1 MPDWLTRLGRDERG
15 ATAAEYALLVGL
27 IATVIV
33 ASVAT
38 LGRAVSGF
46 FTQFNSRFSQFSG

>member
-1 MPDWLTRLGRDERG
+1 MPEWLAPLGRDERG
-15 ATAAEYALLVGL
+15 ATAAEYAILIGL

-38 LGRAVSGF
+38 LGQAVSGL
-46 FTQFNSRFSQFSG
+46 FTRFNAQLSG